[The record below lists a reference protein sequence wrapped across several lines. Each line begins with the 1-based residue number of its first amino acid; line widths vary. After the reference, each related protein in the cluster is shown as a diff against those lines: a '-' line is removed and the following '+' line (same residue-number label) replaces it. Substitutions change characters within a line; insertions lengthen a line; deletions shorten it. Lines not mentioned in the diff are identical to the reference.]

1 MRIKNLID
9 FQTQET
15 TKKKKEFVTNN
26 KMKLDAK
33 YVDKL
38 IAIHECS
45 AQEANQLGFIAR
57 FLIQATLPH
66 SKPRLNEWSRKN
78 GNLTMHM
85 MAPSAVGLPYGCYAR
100 LLLVW
105 ISTQAIRNKSK
116 LDKGIITEQEVRRLE
131 LGRSQRRFMEA
142 LGLRSS
148 GGKNGSI
155 VPLRDQMR
163 RLFKTTISIM
173 LTELNE
179 ESGCICEDEVGAR
192 IADISHIWWSV
203 KYPDRDLFSQSW
215 VELSPNFFQMITDK
229 PVPLD
234 MRVLRLIKRSPMAL
248 DIYCW
253 ATYRVSYLKRV
264 TIIPWSGLMEQIGSN
279 YADVKDFRR
288 RFNDGLKKVQRA
300 WPGLD
305 ATPTEKGLLI
315 KPSAPQ
321 VPRRKKQRT
330 EGF

>member
-1 MRIKNLID
+1 MTIKSVID
-9 FQTQET
+9 SQAQDITQE
-15 TKKKKEFVTNN
+15 KKLPVTEN
-26 KMKLDAK
+26 KINLNAR

-45 AQEANQLGFIAR
+45 ALEANEIGFIAR

-155 VPLRDQMR
+155 VPLFSAY
-163 RLFKTTISIM
+163 LG
-173 LTELNE
+173 
-179 ESGCICEDEVGAR
+179 SG
-192 IADISHIWWSV
+192 
-203 KYPDRDLFSQSW
+203 
-215 VELSPNFFQMITDK
+215 
-229 PVPLD
+229 
-234 MRVLRLIKRSPMAL
+234 
-248 DIYCW
+248 
-253 ATYRVSYLKRV
+253 
-264 TIIPWSGLMEQIGSN
+264 
-279 YADVKDFRR
+279 
-288 RFNDGLKKVQRA
+288 
-300 WPGLD
+300 
-305 ATPTEKGLLI
+305 
-315 KPSAPQ
+315 
-321 VPRRKKQRT
+321 
-330 EGF
+330 